1 MDTNDIIT
9 YYAAD
14 ADITNNCNETF
25 KYSGTSIW
33 NSNFSA
39 PEMTCDF
46 TVLHSDLQEIKSLVN
61 DIKNCLKNF
70 FSEE

>member
-1 MDTNDIIT
+1 MDTNNIINCC
-9 YYAAD
+9 APD
-14 ADITNNCNETF
+14 ADIPNNCNETF
-25 KYSGTSIW
+25 KYSGTNIW
-33 NSNFSA
+33 NSSFSA

>member
-1 MDTNDIIT
+1 MDTNNIINCC
-9 YYAAD
+9 APD
-14 ADITNNCNETF
+14 ADIPNNCNETF
-25 KYSGTSIW
+25 KYSGTNIW

-61 DIKNCLKNF
+61 DIKNCLKDF
-70 FSEE
+70 FGKE